1 MQCVADLSLHGASTH
16 KHILFQHSH
25 HKTFAHRGRLFHAGS
40 SHISNCD
47 QMLIFIS
54 TPLAQA
60 MNFKQSNWRLHYFFW
75 FRMLYFLSFPLL
87 TKLSRSILLRGS
99 TTVVDPLIT
108 TLWCLT
114 RGTDTQQWYERQW
127 FAKPIYITDNK
138 VHTMP
143 VFIYQFINTYK
154 HTFFFWKLHHWH
166 LARLARQDGW
176 VNSSL
181 RSLPHLH
188 AWTMSRHTR
197 VVPKPSWKAGLGH
210 SSRLPRHAA
219 LEMRSSTWTIWYTVI
234 NSN

>member
-1 MQCVADLSLHGASTH
+1 MCRSPLLIRVCCSLCSLIMLKYYTNRMQCVGDLSLHGASTH

-60 MNFKQSNWRLHYFFW
+60 MNFKQSNWRLHYF
-75 FRMLYFLSFPLL
+75 LSFPLL

-114 RGTDTQQWYERQW
+114 RGTNTQQ
-127 FAKPIYITDNK
+127 
-138 VHTMP
+138 
-143 VFIYQFINTYK
+143 
-154 HTFFFWKLHHWH
+154 
-166 LARLARQDGW
+166 
-176 VNSSL
+176 
-181 RSLPHLH
+181 
-188 AWTMSRHTR
+188 
-197 VVPKPSWKAGLGH
+197 
-210 SSRLPRHAA
+210 
-219 LEMRSSTWTIWYTVI
+219 
-234 NSN
+234 